1 MLYHLS
7 YRPITLKGIV
17 STTLLLPSLSDHG
30 PAMRFYF
37 LPKLSPLSP
46 CCPLYL
52 SPDDRMN
59 RLVRRF
65 LSILLAIAGTLL
77 IGTVGFTLIDH
88 YPPFDAFYMTLTT
101 MTTVGY
107 GEIHPLSHGGRVF
120 NSFLIFFGVTTIFI
134 AIGAMTQT
142 IIEREFGE
150 AIGKRRHKRMIENLK
165 DHYIICGYGRVGRG
179 AAAELLHAGAPFV
192 VVDISP
198 ERVEL
203 AMLAGML
210 AVAADSTRDETLR
223 QVGIDRARGLVA
235 ALATDA
241 DNLFVLLSAK
251 GLNPKI
257 YVAARAAEE
266 GAEAKMR
273 RAGADAVF
281 APYSITGHRLAQ
293 SLLRPHVV
301 QFLDFTTKDIGMDI
315 AIEQVRV
322 SEHSEMV
329 SRSIRDMQIGRDVG
343 VIVMAIRKG
352 DGRMMFNPT
361 ADTTVDGG
369 DYLIVMGRQE
379 NLATLEALLA
389 EPRRAPK

>member
-1 MLYHLS
+1 
-7 YRPITLKGIV
+7 
-17 STTLLLPSLSDHG
+17 
-30 PAMRFYF
+30 
-37 LPKLSPLSP
+37 
-46 CCPLYL
+46 
-52 SPDDRMN
+52 MN
-59 RLVRRF
+59 RLVRR
-65 LSILLAIAGTLL
+65 LLYILLTILVTLV
-77 IGTVGFTLIDH
+77 IGTVGFIVVDN
-88 YPPFDAFYMTLTT
+88 YPPFDAFYMTLIT

-107 GEIHPLSHGGRVF
+107 GETHPLSHAGRVF
-120 NSFLIFFGVTTIFI
+120 NSFLIIFGVTTIFI

-150 AIGKRRHKRMIENLK
+150 AIGQRRNKRMIDKLK
-165 DHYIICGYGRVGRG
+165 DHYIICGFGRVGRG
-179 AAAELLHAGAPFV
+179 AAAELQHANVPFV
-192 VVDISP
+192 VVDNNP
-198 ERVEL
+198 DRVEK

-223 QVGIDRARGLVA
+223 LVGIDRARGLVS

-251 GLNPKI
+251 GLNPQI

-293 SLLRPHVV
+293 ALLRLHVV

-322 SEHSEMV
+322 SEHSPMA
-329 SRSIRDMQIGRDVG
+329 SHSIKEMQIGRDVG

-352 DGRMMFNPT
+352 DGRMMFNPG
-361 ADTTVDGG
+361 ADTRVDAG
-369 DYLIVMGRQE
+369 DHLIVMGQQE
-379 NLATLEALLA
+379 NLDTLESLLA
-389 EPRRAPK
+389 VPKD

>member
-1 MLYHLS
+1 
-7 YRPITLKGIV
+7 
-17 STTLLLPSLSDHG
+17 
-30 PAMRFYF
+30 
-37 LPKLSPLSP
+37 
-46 CCPLYL
+46 
-52 SPDDRMN
+52 MN
-59 RLVRRF
+59 RLTRRF
-65 LSILLAIAGTLL
+65 LYIICSIVGTLL
-77 IGTVGFTLIDH
+77 IGTVGFTTIDH
-88 YPPFDAFYMTLTT
+88 FPPFDAFYMTLTT

-107 GEIHPLSHGGRVF
+107 GEIHPLSHAGRVF

-142 IIEREFGE
+142 IIELEFGD
-150 AIGKRRHKRMIENLK
+150 ATAKRRQKRMIDTLK
-165 DHYIICGYGRVGRG
+165 DHFIICGYGRVGRG
-179 AAAELLHAGAPFV
+179 AAAELKHAGVPFI

-198 ERVEL
+198 ERAEL

-223 QVGIDRARGLVA
+223 QVGIDRARGLIT

-266 GAEAKMR
+266 GAEEKMR

-301 QFLDFTTKDIGMDI
+301 QFLDFTQDIGMDV

-322 SEHSEMV
+322 SEQSEMV
-329 SRSIRDMQIGRDVG
+329 SRSIRDMQLGRDLG

-352 DGRMMFNPT
+352 DGKMMFNPK
-361 ADTTVDGG
+361 ADTTIAGG

-379 NLATLEALLA
+379 NLETLEALLA
-389 EPRRAPK
+389 GSRRIRK